1 VSQQQDTDVQGVF
14 LWVIF
19 LLAEMQDQN
28 KTKSQLIDEL
38 VEMRQRIF
46 ELEALVTE
54 CEQAEAE
61 QKQLLAAER
70 KQRELAETINQV
82 GAILSS
88 SLNYETVLDCV
99 LEQLDRVMS
108 YDAAC
113 IMFIEGNVVRVFR
126 WHGYSQFGTEES
138 FAYLTFNLTDIP
150 LLGTVRETGQPLVIS
165 SVENHEASIYGF
177 EQSWIKSHITAPIC
191 VRDQVVGFLNVDS
204 ETPGSFEQ
212 ADAARLQAF
221 TELVS
226 IALNNAQ
233 LYNQARQ
240 EIVERVTA
248 LKKERNFVSAVL
260 DTAGALVMV
269 LNPQGR
275 ILRFNRACEE
285 LTGYSFDEVKGKR
298 LWDLFLASNQVAWIK
313 AVFGALR
320 AGQASGN
327 EYECWWFTKDRRKR
341 LIAWSNTVLLDN
353 QGTVEYIISSGID
366 ITERKQLGDR
376 LVAIHHMGRELNLLQ
391 DEKAIL
397 EIALE
402 TAAFLLEFRSAGY
415 GVVDDATDELEYC
428 YHPIRG
434 VPRTIKLDV
443 PLDTESRIDVLVSHS
458 EQALDELDGAE
469 TLPVFVSVDRARR
482 SWLSVPMKIGERI
495 IGVLDVEGHEPD
507 QFSANDRQLLQTL
520 ADQTAVAIENAQL
533 HQEARQRVDELATMN
548 MVSQAVTST
557 LNLEE
562 TLTIITDHAI
572 RLLDAMA
579 ASVVLHDE
587 IKGDLWFHAASGQ
600 VSDFVRGKRL
610 AKGQGIVGWVIE
622 RGEPALVLDVSQDS
636 RFFAKFDQ
644 RSGFTTRSVI
654 CVPLQT
660 RKQTIGAIE
669 VINRRSSSFNQS
681 DLRLL
686 SWLATPAAIAIQN
699 AQLFEQVQLGHK
711 RLQSL
716 SRRLVEIQETERR
729 HIARELHD
737 EASQAL
743 TSLMVGL
750 RLLEREAD
758 SPETVVA
765 QVAELKSRANDILE
779 NLHRLAI
786 DLRPASLD
794 HLGLVAALRQYIK
807 TFGQQHNLTMQFEVV
822 GLDDKRLSPAVETNL
837 YRIVQEALTNVVRH
851 TKATRIDVL
860 LERRGEQL
868 ITIIEDDGDG
878 FDPQTAGQDG
888 RLGLLGMRERAEMLG
903 GTLMVESTIGTGTT
917 IYVEVPYVH
926 SHSDS

>member
-1 VSQQQDTDVQGVF
+1 
-14 LWVIF
+14 
-19 LLAEMQDQN
+19 MQDQN

-38 VEMRQRIF
+38 VEMRQRVS
-46 ELEALVTE
+46 ELEAFVTE
-54 CEQAEAE
+54 REQAETE
-61 QKQLLAAER
+61 QRQLLVAER
-70 KQRELAETINQV
+70 EQRELAETLNQV
-82 GAILSS
+82 GVILSS
-88 SLNYETVLDCV
+88 SLNYESILDCV
-99 LEQLDRVMS
+99 LEQVDRIVS
-108 YDAAC
+108 HDAVC
-113 IMFIEGNVVRVFR
+113 IMFIERNEARVFR
-126 WHGYSQFGTEES
+126 WHGYSRFGAEDS
-138 FAYLTFNLTDIP
+138 FTCLTFNLADTP
-150 LLGTVRETGQPLVIS
+150 MLRTVQETGRPLVIS
-165 SVENHEASIYGF
+165 SVKNHEESIYGF
-177 EQSWIKSHITAPIC
+177 EQCWIKSHITAPIC
-191 VRDQVVGFLNVDS
+191 VQAQVIGFLNVDS
-204 ETPGSFEQ
+204 ATPGSFEQ
-212 ADAARLQAF
+212 TDAARLQAF

-226 IALNNAQ
+226 IALKNAQ
-233 LYNQARQ
+233 LYDQARQ
-240 EIVERVTA
+240 EIVERVAA

-298 LWDLFLASNQVAWIK
+298 LWDLFLTSTQVASVK
-313 AVFGALR
+313 ATFEALR
-320 AGQASGN
+320 ASRPSN

-376 LVAIHHMGRELNLLQ
+376 LVAIHYMGRELNLLQ
-391 DEKAIL
+391 DEEAIL

-415 GVVDDATDELEYC
+415 GVIDETVDELEYC

-434 VPRTIKLDV
+434 VPRTIKLNV
-443 PLDTESRIDVLVSHS
+443 PLDTQNRIDVLMSHS
-458 EQALDELDGAE
+458 EQALNKLNGAE
-469 TLPVFVSVDRARR
+469 TLPVFASVDQVRR

-495 IGVLDVEGHEPD
+495 IGVLDVEGLEPD

-548 MVSQAVTST
+548 LVSQAVTST

-622 RGEPALVLDVSQDS
+622 KGEPALVLDVSQDS
-636 RFFAKFDQ
+636 RFFGKFDQ
-644 RSGFTTRSVI
+644 GSGFTTRSII

-669 VINRRSSSFNQS
+669 VINRRSSSFTQG

-750 RLLEREAD
+750 RLLEREVD
-758 SPETVVA
+758 SPEAIVA
-765 QVAELKSRANDILE
+765 QVAELKSRVSDILE

-851 TKATRIDVL
+851 TQATRIDVL
-860 LERRGEQL
+860 LERRGDQL
-868 ITIIEDDGDG
+868 ITIVEDDGAG
-878 FDPQTAGQDG
+878 FDPQSAGQNG

-903 GTLMVESTIGTGTT
+903 GALVIESTIGTGTT

-926 SHSDS
+926 SDSDC

>member
-1 VSQQQDTDVQGVF
+1 
-14 LWVIF
+14 
-19 LLAEMQDQN
+19 
-28 KTKSQLIDEL
+28 
-38 VEMRQRIF
+38 
-46 ELEALVTE
+46 
-54 CEQAEAE
+54 
-61 QKQLLAAER
+61 
-70 KQRELAETINQV
+70 
-82 GAILSS
+82 
-88 SLNYETVLDCV
+88 
-99 LEQLDRVMS
+99 
-108 YDAAC
+108 
-113 IMFIEGNVVRVFR
+113 
-126 WHGYSQFGTEES
+126 
-138 FAYLTFNLTDIP
+138 
-150 LLGTVRETGQPLVIS
+150 
-165 SVENHEASIYGF
+165 
-177 EQSWIKSHITAPIC
+177 
-191 VRDQVVGFLNVDS
+191 
-204 ETPGSFEQ
+204 
-212 ADAARLQAF
+212 
-221 TELVS
+221 
-226 IALNNAQ
+226 
-233 LYNQARQ
+233 
-240 EIVERVTA
+240 
-248 LKKERNFVSAVL
+248 
-260 DTAGALVMV
+260 
-269 LNPQGR
+269 
-275 ILRFNRACEE
+275 
-285 LTGYSFDEVKGKR
+285 
-298 LWDLFLASNQVAWIK
+298 
-313 AVFGALR
+313 
-320 AGQASGN
+320 
-327 EYECWWFTKDRRKR
+327 
-341 LIAWSNTVLLDN
+341 
-353 QGTVEYIISSGID
+353 
-366 ITERKQLGDR
+366 
-376 LVAIHHMGRELNLLQ
+376 
-391 DEKAIL
+391 
-397 EIALE
+397 
-402 TAAFLLEFRSAGY
+402 
-415 GVVDDATDELEYC
+415 LEYC

-434 VPRTIKLDV
+434 VPRTIELNV
-443 PLDTESRIDVLVSHS
+443 PLDTQNRIDVLMSHS
-458 EQALDELDGAE
+458 QQALNKLNGAE
-469 TLPVFVSVDRARR
+469 TLPIFISIDQTRR

-507 QFSANDRQLLQTL
+507 QFSANDQQLLQTL

-587 IKGDLWFHAASGQ
+587 LKGDLWFHAASGQ

-622 RGEPALVLDVSQDS
+622 TGESALVLDVLEDP
-636 RFFAKFDQ
+636 RFFSKFDQ
-644 RSGFTTRSVI
+644 GSGFTTRSVI

-669 VINRRSSSFNQS
+669 VINRRSGFFNQG

-729 HIARELHD
+729 NIARELHD

-758 SPETVVA
+758 SPESVVA
-765 QVAELKSRANDILE
+765 QVAELKSRASDILE

-794 HLGLVAALRQYIK
+794 HVGLVAALRQYIN
-807 TFGQQHNLTMQFEVV
+807 TFGQQHNQTMQFEVV
-822 GLDDKRLSPAVETNL
+822 GLDDKRLPPAVETNL

-851 TKATRIDVL
+851 TKATHIDVL

-868 ITIIEDDGDG
+868 ITIIEDNGNG
-878 FDPQTAGQDG
+878 FDPQTAGQNG

-903 GTLMVESTIGTGTT
+903 GTLVVESTIGTGTT

-926 SHSDS
+926 SDSNC

>member
-1 VSQQQDTDVQGVF
+1 
-14 LWVIF
+14 
-19 LLAEMQDQN
+19 MQDQS
-28 KTKSQLIDEL
+28 KTKAQLIDEL
-38 VEMRQRIF
+38 VEMRQRVS
-46 ELEALVTE
+46 ELEASATE
-54 CEQAEAE
+54 REQPETE
-61 QKQLLAAER
+61 QNQLLAAECERR
-70 KQRELAETINQV
+70 KLAETLNQV
-82 GAILSS
+82 GAVLSS

-99 LEQLDRVMS
+99 LEQADRLVS

-113 IMFIEGNVVRVFR
+113 IMFIEGNAVRVFR
-126 WHGYSQFGTEES
+126 WHGYSQFGAEDA
-138 FAYLTFNLTDIP
+138 FARLTCNLADIP
-150 LLGTVRETGQPLVIS
+150 LLGTVQETGQPVVIS
-165 SVENHEASIYGF
+165 SVENDEATIYGF
-177 EQSWIKSHITAPIC
+177 EQDWIKSHITAPIC
-191 VRDQVVGFLNVDS
+191 VNDQVLGFLNVDS
-204 ETPGSFEQ
+204 ATPGFYAQ
-212 ADAARLQAF
+212 ADAVRLETF

-226 IALNNAQ
+226 IALKNAQ

-240 EIVERVTA
+240 EIVERVAA

-269 LNPQGR
+269 LNLEGR

-285 LTGYSFDEVKGKR
+285 LTHYSFDEVKGKR
-298 LWDLFLASNQVAWIK
+298 LWDLFLTSNQVASVK
-313 AVFGALR
+313 AVFEALG
-320 AGQASGN
+320 AGQSSGN
-327 EYECWWFTKDRRKR
+327 EYESWWFTKDRRKR

-391 DEKAIL
+391 DERAIL

-415 GVVDDATDELEYC
+415 GILNDANDELEYC

-434 VPRTIKLDV
+434 VPRTVELEV
-443 PLDTESRIDVLVSHS
+443 PLDIESRVDVLLTHG
-458 EQALDELDGAE
+458 EQSLDEFNGAE
-469 TLPVFVSVDRARR
+469 TLPIYFSVDQARR

-548 MVSQAVTST
+548 MVSQAITST

-587 IKGDLWFHAASGQ
+587 VKGELWFHAASGQ
-600 VSDFVRGKRL
+600 VSDFLRGKRL
-610 AKGQGIVGWVIE
+610 AKGKGIVGWVIE
-622 RGEPALVLDVSQDS
+622 KGEPALVLDVSQDP
-636 RFFAKFDQ
+636 RFFDRFDQ
-644 RSGFTTRSVI
+644 KSGFTTHSVM

-669 VINRRSSSFNQS
+669 VINRRSSSFNQV

-699 AQLFEQVQLGHK
+699 ARFFEQVQLGHK

-758 SPETVVA
+758 SPEAVVT

-794 HLGLVAALRQYIK
+794 HVGLEAALRQYIN
-807 TFGQQHNLTMQFEVV
+807 TFGQQHNLTMQFEAM
-822 GLDDKRLSPAVETNL
+822 GLDDKRLPPAVETNL

-851 TKATRIDVL
+851 TKATRVDVL
-860 LERRGEQL
+860 LERRGDQL

-878 FDPQTAGQDG
+878 FDLQTAGQNG

-903 GTLMVESTIGTGTT
+903 GTLVVESTIGTGTT

-926 SHSDS
+926 SDSNC